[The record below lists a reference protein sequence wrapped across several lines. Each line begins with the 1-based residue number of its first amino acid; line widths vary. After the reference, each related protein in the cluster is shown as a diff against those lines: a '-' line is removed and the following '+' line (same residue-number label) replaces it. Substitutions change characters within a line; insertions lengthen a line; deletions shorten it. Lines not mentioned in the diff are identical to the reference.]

1 MEPLD
6 GNSIAGELYEFFGTE
21 MTMVRGAC
29 AHCGAVAKLAELSVY
44 SKAPGAVAR
53 CGSCGNVVMVLV
65 RVRESLQVNL
75 DCLEL
80 RDV

>member
-21 MTMVRGAC
+21 MTMVTGAC

-53 CGSCGNVVMVLV
+53 CRSCGNVVMVLV

-80 RDV
+80 RDA